1 MKDFTVAVNTD
12 GTSWFSDNEE
22 GKTVQ
27 LTKIDVPYIDLENN
41 HGELRVYFDTKTWR
55 VNEDGLIYSD
65 SLFKKELRT
74 ALNAAGFDA
83 SDVHY
88 SEAGMQGDDY
98 VSFDIST
105 KFITSWLAS
114 N

>member
-1 MKDFTVAVNTD
+1 MKDFNAVVHTD
-12 GTSWFSDNEE
+12 GTSWFSDIEE

-27 LTKIDVPYIDLENN
+27 LTKIDVPYTDRENN
-41 HGELRVYFDTKTWR
+41 HGELRVYFDVETWD
-55 VNEDGLIYSD
+55 VSEDGLIYSD
-65 SLFKKELRT
+65 SLFKKELRA